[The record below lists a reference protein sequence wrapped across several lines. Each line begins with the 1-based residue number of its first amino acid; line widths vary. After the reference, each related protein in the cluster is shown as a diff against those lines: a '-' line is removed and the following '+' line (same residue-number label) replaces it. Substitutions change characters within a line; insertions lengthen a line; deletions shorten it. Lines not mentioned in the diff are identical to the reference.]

1 MEAAMV
7 RKDSRVGKD
16 AAGRKRETPIVTL
29 RDEEL
34 IPVAGGFAMLTSSYA
49 TAIKGIGEGI
59 TTMAR
64 KA

>member
-16 AAGRKRETPIVTL
+16 AGGRESETPIVTL

-34 IPVAGGFAMLTSSYA
+34 IPVAGGFAMLTNSFSN
-49 TAIKGIGEGI
+49 AIKTIGEGLS
-59 TTMAR
+59 TMAR
-64 KA
+64 KG